1 MIRASKRIWSKIVA
15 ETSPENKLKGQL
27 ASLLAGV
34 LFIIANDES
43 MKDHLMLKSII
54 DFIATSCVLE
64 ARKRALKTK

>member
-1 MIRASKRIWSKIVA
+1 MIRYISRTWSKIVA

-27 ASLLAGV
+27 LSLLGGV
-34 LFIIANDES
+34 LFIVAHDES